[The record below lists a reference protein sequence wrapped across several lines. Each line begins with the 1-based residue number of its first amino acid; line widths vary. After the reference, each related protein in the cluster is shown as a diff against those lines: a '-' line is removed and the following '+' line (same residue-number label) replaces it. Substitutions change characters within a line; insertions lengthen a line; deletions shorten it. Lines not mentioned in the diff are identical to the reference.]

1 MQEDAT
7 ISPDD
12 INPTRKEKGELAR
25 MLVGIVDR
33 KVIKQT
39 VMTSVYGVTIIG
51 ARAQVQTMNVKS
63 IFIYPDFY
71 SSFKR

>member
-1 MQEDAT
+1 MKEDAA

-12 INPTRKEKGELAR
+12 INPARKEKGELAR

-51 ARAQVQTMNVKS
+51 ARAQVCSLNL
-63 IFIYPDFY
+63 I
-71 SSFKR
+71 